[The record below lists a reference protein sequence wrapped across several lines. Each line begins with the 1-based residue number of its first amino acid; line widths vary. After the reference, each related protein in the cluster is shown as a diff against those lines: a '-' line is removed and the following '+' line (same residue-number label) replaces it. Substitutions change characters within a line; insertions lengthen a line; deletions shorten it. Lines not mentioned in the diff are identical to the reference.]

1 MFKLKDDLININLMQ
16 IYAPIADKKEKEDQ
30 EFNDQLDPENTK
42 DREASIVIEEPE
54 QSMI

>member
-1 MFKLKDDLININLMQ
+1 MFKLKDDLININVMQ
-16 IYAPIADKKEKEDQ
+16 IYVPIADKKEKEDQ